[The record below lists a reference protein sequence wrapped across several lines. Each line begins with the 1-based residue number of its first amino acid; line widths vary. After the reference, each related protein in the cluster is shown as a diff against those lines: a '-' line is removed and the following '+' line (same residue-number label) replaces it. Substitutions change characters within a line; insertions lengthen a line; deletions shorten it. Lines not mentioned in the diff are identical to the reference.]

1 MTPQFL
7 VLARSWAQAY
17 GSTWPGPCLQKAR
30 PAAACSPSRVSA
42 SEGCS
47 LLPEPARRL
56 KLGLGGAGSCTQP
69 SDQDPGKSQER
80 RLPPGKGAGGRASA
94 SPFTSMPR
102 VGKVGRARFLT
113 MNARDAL
120 PDPPHPPAPLPAL
133 APYLEKLRDFPPGQ
147 ILLGIVGV
155 HGCAARAL
163 GTGGEAPRLR
173 RPGLALAGSGM
184 STVKP
189 PLSRANTR
197 SARPAQAR
205 DPPLPLPRGCG
216 LRAPAAPASVP
227 ATEPG
232 LRARSNGFP
241 GSQAA
246 PPPGEGRREW
256 RREDRAADARQ
267 LPARLSC
274 SARGALRLQE
284 PRLRRRP
291 VTQRGQARGCGGG
304 DGRARGP
311 VVTPL
316 HAAPPP
322 WGRSNLGPGGQKNR
336 VGAFRNLRS
345 FRFSGPFSLPSTLP
359 PPHTHTVTPASLR
372 SSQEKT

>member
-56 KLGLGGAGSCTQP
+56 KLGLGGVGSCTQP

-173 RPGLALAGSGM
+173 RPGLGLAGSGM
-184 STVKP
+184 STVQP

-205 DPPLPLPRGCG
+205 DPPSSSPQGLWSPRSRRPRLGASH
-216 LRAPAAPASVP
+216 RTWAAGS
-227 ATEPG
+227 EQRLPG
-232 LRARSNGFP
+232 LP
-241 GSQAA
+241 GS
-246 PPPGEGRREW
+246 
-256 RREDRAADARQ
+256 
-267 LPARLSC
+267 S
-274 SARGALRLQE
+274 SARGGAE
-284 PRLRRRP
+284 GMEEG
-291 VTQRGQARGCGGG
+291 GQGGG
-304 DGRARGP
+304 RKAAARPPLLLSARRSAPSGAQTTAAASHAARAGAGLRGWGRARAGACSHTPPCGP
-311 VVTPL
+311 
-316 HAAPPP
+316 AA
-322 WGRSNLGPGGQKNR
+322 LGTQQPGTWWPKEQSRG
-336 VGAFRNLRS
+336 F
-345 FRFSGPFSLPSTLP
+345 
-359 PPHTHTVTPASLR
+359 
-372 SSQEKT
+372 